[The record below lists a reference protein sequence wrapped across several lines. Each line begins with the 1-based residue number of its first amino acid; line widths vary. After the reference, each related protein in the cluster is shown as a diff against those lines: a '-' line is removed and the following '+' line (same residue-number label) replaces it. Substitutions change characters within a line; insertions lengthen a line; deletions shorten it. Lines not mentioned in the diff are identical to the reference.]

1 MREKVTS
8 RYDYPAVDTV
18 LYHAFSCYEAD
29 TPEMQALEMTCTR
42 SSAWK

>member
-1 MREKVTS
+1 MRF
-8 RYDYPAVDTV
+8 PAMR
-18 LYHAFSCYEAD
+18 AD